1 MPFCEACDRFYTP
14 STLSPEGD
22 CPEGHHVA
30 DAEDAGQFIQSAAPP
45 RDETEK
51 DHKVPWHFWIL
62 LIAVIIYLGY
72 RAYQGIVWLIGV
84 F

>member
-30 DAEDAGQFIQSAAPP
+30 DPQHVGEFIQSSAPP
-45 RDETEK
+45 REDEK
-51 DHKVPWHFWIL
+51 DPKVPWHFWIL

-72 RAYQGIVWLIGV
+72 RAFQGIEWLIGR